1 MLWEV
6 SISYLYDPRKL
17 FYYELV
23 IIAVNIKNNFS
34 YSSMLRKEESV
45 HVGRNLLQKYQNE
58 SELLAVHIIN
68 KLTNEDSL
76 CKLKI

>member
-1 MLWEV
+1 
-6 SISYLYDPRKL
+6 
-17 FYYELV
+17 
-23 IIAVNIKNNFS
+23 
-34 YSSMLRKEESV
+34 MLRKEESV
-45 HVGRNLLQKYQNE
+45 HVGQNLLQKYQNE